1 MEKDDSDQSDRVSPS
16 NPIKFMIMESQCES
30 EDPDIMDL
38 PECNN
43 LLNW

>member
-30 EDPDIMDL
+30 EDPDIMGL
-38 PECNN
+38 PA
-43 LLNW
+43 LRSPKVS

>member
-16 NPIKFMIMESQCES
+16 NSIKFMIMESQCES

-38 PECNN
+38 PA
-43 LLNW
+43 LRSPKVS